1 MPVPNGQSAV
11 RASHW
16 AHSYWGL
23 KRIHRGTLAR
33 QVVVVSARVEKKK
46 EGGAMERA
54 IAVGVYQQLGVRRV
68 INADATLTRLG
79 GSLMSAEVLEA
90 MREAAGSFVDMY
102 ELQEVVGKRL
112 AELTRNEAAYVSTG
126 AAAGLVLTTLA
137 AMTDGDLQSIA
148 RLIETGEAPKNE
160 VIIQRAHRIPYDPAI
175 RLAGARIVDVGN
187 RLQTFPWE
195 LEAAITPRTAM
206 IFYSG
211 GNHLASGALSL
222 SRTVDIAHSHGVPVV
237 VDAAAQLPPTE
248 NLWRFTREFGADAAV
263 FSGGKD
269 FHGPQASG
277 LIVGSEKM
285 ISAIAVNGSPH
296 QRLARPMK
304 VGKEEMI
311 GLLAAVERYVD
322 EDWRDRARRYEATVA
337 RWVEHFQ
344 EFPGLTASRVFPNE
358 AGQPTPRCR
367 VAFSGES
374 GVSAAEAARLLWDGD
389 PRVAV
394 AVDGP
399 DAISITPE
407 LLAEGE
413 EPILLERIGALTLS
427 DVGATAPVLPAYG
440 SLRPS

>member
-1 MPVPNGQSAV
+1 
-11 RASHW
+11 
-16 AHSYWGL
+16 
-23 KRIHRGTLAR
+23 
-33 QVVVVSARVEKKK
+33 
-46 EGGAMERA
+46 MERP
-54 IAVGVYQQLGVRRV
+54 IAVGKYQQLGVRRV

-79 GSLMSAEVLEA
+79 GSLMPSDVLDA
-90 MREAAGSFVDMY
+90 MCEAAGSFVDMY

-112 AELTRNEAAYVSTG
+112 AELTRNEAAYVSSG

-137 AMTDGDLQSIA
+137 AMTDGDLPTIA

-195 LEAAITPRTAM
+195 LEAAITLRTAM
-206 IFYSG
+206 VFYSG
-211 GNHLASGALSL
+211 GDHLASGALPL
-222 SRTVDIAHSHGVPVV
+222 SRTVEIARSHGVPVV

-248 NLWRFTREFGADAAV
+248 NLWRFTRDLGADAAI

-269 FHGPQASG
+269 FRGPQASG
-277 LIVGSEKM
+277 LIVGTEKM
-285 ISAIAVNGSPH
+285 IAAIAINGSPH

-311 GLLAAVERYVD
+311 GLLAAVERYVS
-322 EDWRDRARRYEATVA
+322 EDWRERAQRYEETVA
-337 RWVEHFQ
+337 RWVEHFR
-344 EFPGLTASRVFPNE
+344 ELPGMTASRVFPNE

-367 VAFSGES
+367 VAFAAES
-374 GVSAAEAARLLWDGD
+374 GVSGAEAARLLWEGD

-407 LLAEGE
+407 LLVEGE
-413 EPILLERIGALTLS
+413 ERILLDRIDALMRS
-427 DVGATAPVLPAYG
+427 PTAAAH
-440 SLRPS
+440 S